1 MKQIPLLPCPKC
13 MGTLTEEGVMY
24 DGGEIVARETPAK
37 SRTHPLGIRYQCSQC
52 GTPLAIA
59 FRQPIAS

>member
-13 MGTLTEEGVMY
+13 MGTLAEEGLMD
-24 DGGEIVARETPAK
+24 DGGDEVAREMPPQPRTTP
-37 SRTHPLGIRYQCSQC
+37 PGVRYQCSHC

-59 FRQPIAS
+59 FRQPIAG